1 MKPGRR
7 LSLQLTPLLDLLLI
21 VIFAQYLEVR
31 DRQAAVARQTDAAVV
46 ERDRAVAQV
55 ADLESRLSASDQ
67 SRRLAE
73 SQLAMSNTALS
84 MQKEQIDEL
93 NYQLDR
99 TLNQERVL
107 GEIVV
112 SLFNLPQEEVRRIL
126 QQIVPAGTIAGSVDA
141 DKLRQEIQRMSSQKA
156 GEMIRHLLSYE
167 QIRKRVDVWELHLA
181 AGPRWMIYAED
192 KTHSYQVPLDADD
205 NFDSERFVS
214 SVFDWYRSLPQPKSR
229 VILLLTY
236 DRGTRS
242 YLIREARRAMP
253 TLIERME
260 KDSAG
265 RSNFEYTELGFRL
278 D

>member
-31 DRQAAVARQTDAAVV
+31 DRQAVVARQTDAAVV

-55 ADLESRLSASDQ
+55 ADLESRLSASEQ
-67 SRRLAE
+67 SRRLTE

-84 MQKEQIDEL
+84 LQKEQIDEL

-167 QIRKRVDVWELHLA
+167 
-181 AGPRWMIYAED
+181 
-192 KTHSYQVPLDADD
+192 
-205 NFDSERFVS
+205 
-214 SVFDWYRSLPQPKSR
+214 
-229 VILLLTY
+229 
-236 DRGTRS
+236 
-242 YLIREARRAMP
+242 
-253 TLIERME
+253 
-260 KDSAG
+260 
-265 RSNFEYTELGFRL
+265 
-278 D
+278 